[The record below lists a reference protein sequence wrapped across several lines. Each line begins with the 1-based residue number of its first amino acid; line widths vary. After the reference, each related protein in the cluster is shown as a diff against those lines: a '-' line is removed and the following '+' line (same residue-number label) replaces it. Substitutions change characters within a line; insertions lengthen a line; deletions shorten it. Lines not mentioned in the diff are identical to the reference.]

1 MSNNFFIHRCEIV
14 LATMKASNCQSV
26 TTKQI
31 TKWIEATSQAAAS
44 QFVMG
49 ACKHHILLKEGAR
62 RNATYKL
69 SSQCINALNLA
80 LERNNHNVSKAVSYT
95 VNQLVNHQISLPAS
109 PKKPLTMLET
119 IDSLRAQ
126 LVVKDKEIERL
137 KQYEKFCKELS
148 ESIKWCIS
156 H

>member
-1 MSNNFFIHRCEIV
+1 MSNDFFIHRCEVV

-31 TKWIEATSQAAAS
+31 SKWIEATSQAAAS
-44 QFVMG
+44 QFV
-49 ACKHHILLKEGAR
+49 AKAHKHHIFLKEGAR
-62 RNATYKL
+62 RNAIYKL
-69 SSQCINALNLA
+69 SKQCDNTLSLA

-95 VNQLVNHQISLPAS
+95 VNQLVNHQVSLSAS

-126 LVVKDKEIERL
+126 IAAQDKEIERL
-137 KQYEKFCKELS
+137 KQYEKFCKGLS

-156 H
+156 Q